1 MPLFSE
7 GFSSLREDAPVRILQ
22 VYRDYFTQLP
32 GGIERHVHDLAQ
44 GLRHLGDM
52 EVLASSRS
60 RRSLVFEEN
69 GVTVRLLREYGRPAG
84 VPLCLG
90 FPKAMRRGAPD
101 LVHLHCPNPTGEVS
115 VRALPE
121 GAVKIATYHAD
132 LHRGKWLIPAYRRF
146 LEGFLTSCDKVL
158 VSSSQLVKLSP
169 VLRRLQTVA
178 PSVLEIIPF
187 GVDLKRFSPV
197 ESRHASDLRRSW
209 GDGRPIV
216 LFIGRLRY
224 YKGVNVL
231 IDAMSSIDAT
241 LVVVGEGLM
250 TGEVAS
256 RGRRTLGSRF
266 IHVSGV
272 ADELLPDFYRAADVF
287 CLPSISSAETFG
299 IAALEAMAS
308 GVPVVTTELGTAT
321 SVINVDGQTGL
332 VVAPRDGAALGSA
345 LTTLLRDDSTRAR
358 FGRSARERAVA
369 LYDKEK
375 MLASVGN
382 VYRRALAR

>member
-1 MPLFSE
+1 M
-7 GFSSLREDAPVRILQ
+7 RVLQ

-32 GGIERHVHDLAQ
+32 GGIERHVHDLAH
-44 GLRHLGDM
+44 GLSHLGDM
-52 EVLASSRS
+52 EVVASSRS

-69 GVTVRLLREYGRPAG
+69 GVTVRLFREYGRPAG
-84 VPLCLG
+84 VPLCPG
-90 FPKAMRRGAPD
+90 FPKGMRRAAAD
-101 LVHLHCPNPTGEVS
+101 IVHLHCPNPTGELS

-121 GAVKIATYHAD
+121 GVVKIATYHAD

-146 LEGFLTSCDKVL
+146 LERFLTSCDRVL
-158 VSSSQLVKLSP
+158 VSSSELVSLSP
-169 VLRRLQTVA
+169 VLRRVQERA

-187 GVDLKRFSPV
+187 GVDLQRFTPV
-197 ESRHASDLRRSW
+197 RSTHASDLRRSW
-209 GDGRPIV
+209 GDGRPVV

-224 YKGVNVL
+224 YKGLNVL
-231 IDAMSSIDAT
+231 INAMSSVDAT

-256 RGRRTLGSRF
+256 LGRRTLGSRF

-308 GVPVVTTELGTAT
+308 GLPVVTTELGTAT
-321 SVINVDGQTGL
+321 SVINVDGETGL
-332 VVAPRDGAALGSA
+332 VVPPLDRAALSSA
-345 LTTLLRDDSTRAR
+345 LTTLLQDDSRRER
-358 FGRSARERAVA
+358 FGTSARKRAES

-375 MLASVGN
+375 MLASVGD
-382 VYRRALAR
+382 VYRRALER